1 MEQKYKR
8 APRILVA
15 DDERMSREGLQILI
29 SRHYHELPVVE
40 ATNGQECWNLLNTE
54 PQIQLALVDIRMP
67 ELDGLQVCEKIKTAG
82 LPVKV
87 AIISGFRDFDYARQ
101 AFRYGVADY
110 LLKPVSPSDVLRLVH
125 EVVQVPPLSADLLE
139 KQERLLIEQ
148 VRTWVH
154 DHLHQDITLIDLSQR
169 FHYSLNYISML
180 FKKEIGTG
188 FQEYLLTCRMQRA
201 KHLLLDPTLRIADI
215 AQQVGYTNP
224 KAFSIAFRKTCGLP
238 PTECREMR
246 GRESVPDMAREPHSW
261 PRHDDHT

>member
-1 MEQKYKR
+1 MEQKHER
-8 APRILVA
+8 PPQILVA

-29 SRHYHELPVVE
+29 ARHYREIHVLE
-40 ATNGQECWNLLNTE
+40 ATNGQECWDLLNTE
-54 PQIQLALVDIRMP
+54 PQIRLALVDIRMP
-67 ELDGLQVCEKIKTAG
+67 ELDGLQVCEKIKAAG

-110 LLKPVSPSDVLRLVH
+110 LLKPVNPSDVLRLVH
-125 EVVQVPPLSADLLE
+125 EAVQVPPLTADLIA

-148 VRTWVH
+148 VRAWVH

-169 FHYSLNYISML
+169 FHYSLNHVSML

-188 FQEYLLTCRMQRA
+188 FQEYLLDCRMQRA

-224 KAFSIAFRKTCGLP
+224 KAFSISFRKVCGLP
-238 PTECREMR
+238 PTEYREMR
-246 GRESVPDMAREPHSW
+246 GRATNP
-261 PRHDDHT
+261 

>member
-1 MEQKYKR
+1 MEHQHKQ
-8 APRILVA
+8 ASRILVA
-15 DDERMSREGLQILI
+15 DDERMIRQGLQILI
-29 SRHYHELPVVE
+29 TRHYRDLIVVE
-40 ATNGQECWNLLNTE
+40 ASNGQHCWDLLSIE
-54 PQIQLALVDIRMP
+54 PRIQLAFVDIRMP

-110 LLKPVSPSDVLRLVH
+110 LLKPVNPSDVLRLVH
-125 EVVQVPPLSADLLE
+125 EVVQVPPLTADLIE

-169 FHYSLNYISML
+169 FHYSLTYLSML

-188 FQEYLLTCRMQRA
+188 FQEYVLDCRMQRA
-201 KHLLLDPTLRIADI
+201 KHLLLDPALRIADI

-224 KAFSIAFRKTCGLP
+224 KAFSIAFRKVCGLP
-238 PTECREMR
+238 PTEYREMR
-246 GRESVPDMAREPHSW
+246 GRELAP
-261 PRHDDHT
+261 